1 MMFKIR
7 KLTALSIIAFLSLVL
22 VKYAD
27 AFEIKQVTSNSGI
40 TAWLVEDHKNPL
52 ITMQFMV
59 RSGSSI
65 DPKTKTGL
73 AYLVSGLLDE
83 GAGDLDSK
91 SFQAALEKNSIALS
105 FNARMDSFSGTLSTL
120 TETKEEA
127 FLLLALAIKEPRF
140 DPEPTLRVK
149 SQIAASLRASKEN
162 PNNIAG
168 KLWWQLAFPSH
179 GYGRPKKGTPET
191 LASITREDMKDY
203 VNKNLIKD
211 NISISVV
218 GDITTGELSAV
229 LDDIFGDL
237 PSSSSRNELRDTRV
251 KNSGETV
258 VVERDIPQS
267 VVIFG
272 HDGIKRDDA
281 DWYAATILFEILAGG
296 FGSRLTEEIREKRG
310 LTYGVAAYPLPL
322 DKAGV
327 IVGSVS
333 TVNGRVAES
342 IRLIRDIWRRFGE
355 EGPTIE
361 EIQNAKDYI
370 NGSFSLRFTNSKT
383 IVGVLNALQRF
394 DLGKNYIEERANL
407 IAKVTLED
415 LKRVAKRIFKA
426 ESLTFVI
433 VGNPVNIKATM
444 PLPISD

>member
-179 GYGRPKKGTPET
+179 AYGRPKKGTPET

-310 LTYGVAAYPLPL
+310 LAYGVAAYPLPL

>member
-179 GYGRPKKGTPET
+179 AYGRPKKGTPET

-237 PSSSSRNELRDTRV
+237 PSSSSRNELRNTRV

-258 VVERDIPQS
+258 IVERDIPQS

-394 DLGKNYIEERANL
+394 DLGKNYIEERPNL
-407 IAKVTLED
+407 IAKVTPED

-444 PLPISD
+444 SLPISD

>member
-91 SFQAALEKNSIALS
+91 SFQVALEKNSIALS

-179 GYGRPKKGTPET
+179 AYGRPKKGTPET

-218 GDITTGELSAV
+218 GDMTTGELSAV

-237 PSSSSRNELRDTRV
+237 PSSSARNELRNTRV

-258 VVERDIPQS
+258 IVERDIPQS

-394 DLGKNYIEERANL
+394 DLGKNYIEERPNL
-407 IAKVTLED
+407 IEKVTPED

-444 PLPISD
+444 SLPISD

>member
-127 FLLLALAIKEPRF
+127 FLLLASAIKEPRF

-179 GYGRPKKGTPET
+179 AYGRPKKGTPET

-218 GDITTGELSAV
+218 GDMTTGELSAV

-237 PSSSSRNELRDTRV
+237 PSSSSRNELRNTRV

-258 VVERDIPQS
+258 IVERDIPQS

-394 DLGKNYIEERANL
+394 DLGKNYIEERPNL
-407 IAKVTLED
+407 IEKVTPED

-444 PLPISD
+444 SLPISD

>member
-105 FNARMDSFSGTLSTL
+105 FDARMDSFSGTLSTL

-179 GYGRPKKGTPET
+179 AYGRPKKGTPET

-394 DLGKNYIEERANL
+394 DLGKNYIEERPNL
-407 IAKVTLED
+407 IAKVTPED

>member
-52 ITMQFMV
+52 ITMQFMA

-127 FLLLALAIKEPRF
+127 FLLLALAIKKPRF

-179 GYGRPKKGTPET
+179 AYGRSKKGTPET

-237 PSSSSRNELRDTRV
+237 PSSSSRNELRNTRV

-258 VVERDIPQS
+258 IVERDIPQS

-394 DLGKNYIEERANL
+394 DLGKNYIEERPNL
-407 IAKVTLED
+407 IAKVTPED

-444 PLPISD
+444 SLPISD

>member
-7 KLTALSIIAFLSLVL
+7 KLTALSITAFLSLVL

-179 GYGRPKKGTPET
+179 AYGRPKKGTPET

-394 DLGKNYIEERANL
+394 DLGKNYIEERPNL

>member
-1 MMFKIR
+1 MFKIR

-179 GYGRPKKGTPET
+179 AYGRPKKGTPET

-394 DLGKNYIEERANL
+394 DLGKNYIEERPNL
-407 IAKVTLED
+407 IAKVTPED

>member
-127 FLLLALAIKEPRF
+127 FLLLGLAIKEPRF

-179 GYGRPKKGTPET
+179 AYGRPKKGTPET

-237 PSSSSRNELRDTRV
+237 PSSSSRNELRNTRV

-394 DLGKNYIEERANL
+394 DLGKNYIEERPNL
-407 IAKVTLED
+407 IAKVTPED

>member
-22 VKYAD
+22 IKYAD

-40 TAWLVEDHKNPL
+40 NAWLVEDHKNPL

-179 GYGRPKKGTPET
+179 AYGRPKKGTPET

-258 VVERDIPQS
+258 VLERDIPQS

>member
-91 SFQAALEKNSIALS
+91 SFQATLEKNSIALS

-127 FLLLALAIKEPRF
+127 FLLLASAIKEPRF

-179 GYGRPKKGTPET
+179 AYGRPKKGTPET

-237 PSSSSRNELRDTRV
+237 PSSSSRNELRNTRV

-258 VVERDIPQS
+258 IVERDIPQS

-394 DLGKNYIEERANL
+394 DLGKNYIEERPNL
-407 IAKVTLED
+407 IEKVTPED

-444 PLPISD
+444 SLPISD

>member
-7 KLTALSIIAFLSLVL
+7 KLTALSIITFLSLVL

-127 FLLLALAIKEPRF
+127 FLLLALAVKEPRF

-179 GYGRPKKGTPET
+179 AYGRPKKGTPET
-191 LASITREDMKDY
+191 LASITREDMKGY

-237 PSSSSRNELRDTRV
+237 PSSSSRNELRNTRV

-407 IAKVTLED
+407 IAKVTPED

>member
-179 GYGRPKKGTPET
+179 AYGRPKKGTPET

-229 LDDIFGDL
+229 LDYIFGDL
-237 PSSSSRNELRDTRV
+237 PGSSSKNELRNTRV

-394 DLGKNYIEERANL
+394 DLGKNYIEERPNL
-407 IAKVTLED
+407 IAKVTPED

>member
-91 SFQAALEKNSIALS
+91 SFQATLEKNSIALS

-179 GYGRPKKGTPET
+179 AYGRPKKGTPET

-218 GDITTGELSAV
+218 GDMTTGELSAV

-237 PSSSSRNELRDTRV
+237 PSSSSRNELRNTRV

-258 VVERDIPQS
+258 IVERDIPQS

-394 DLGKNYIEERANL
+394 DLGKNYIEERPNL
-407 IAKVTLED
+407 IEKVTPED

-444 PLPISD
+444 SLPISD

>member
-105 FNARMDSFSGTLSTL
+105 LDATMDSFSGTLSTL

-179 GYGRPKKGTPET
+179 AYGRPKKGTPET

-237 PSSSSRNELRDTRV
+237 PSSSSRNELRNTRV

-394 DLGKNYIEERANL
+394 DLGKNYIEERPNF
-407 IAKVTLED
+407 IAKVTPED

>member
-1 MMFKIR
+1 
-7 KLTALSIIAFLSLVL
+7 
-22 VKYAD
+22 
-27 AFEIKQVTSNSGI
+27 
-40 TAWLVEDHKNPL
+40 
-52 ITMQFMV
+52 
-59 RSGSSI
+59 
-65 DPKTKTGL
+65 
-73 AYLVSGLLDE
+73 VSGLLDE

-179 GYGRPKKGTPET
+179 AYGRPKKGTPET

-218 GDITTGELSAV
+218 GDITTGELSAL

-394 DLGKNYIEERANL
+394 DLGKNYIEERPNL
-407 IAKVTLED
+407 IAKVTPED

>member
-140 DPEPTLRVK
+140 DPRPTLRVK

-179 GYGRPKKGTPET
+179 AYGRPKKGTPET

-394 DLGKNYIEERANL
+394 DLGKNYIEERPNL
-407 IAKVTLED
+407 IAKVTPED
-415 LKRVAKRIFKA
+415 LKRVAKRIF
-426 ESLTFVI
+426 
-433 VGNPVNIKATM
+433 
-444 PLPISD
+444 

>member
-179 GYGRPKKGTPET
+179 AYGRPKKGTPET

-394 DLGKNYIEERANL
+394 DLGKNYIEERPNL
-407 IAKVTLED
+407 IAKVTPED

>member
-91 SFQAALEKNSIALS
+91 SFQATLEKNSIALS

-127 FLLLALAIKEPRF
+127 FLLLASAIKEPRF

-179 GYGRPKKGTPET
+179 AYGRPKKGTPET

-237 PSSSSRNELRDTRV
+237 PSSSSRNELRNTRV

-258 VVERDIPQS
+258 IVERDIPQS

-394 DLGKNYIEERANL
+394 DLGKNYIEERPNL
-407 IAKVTLED
+407 IAKVTPED

-444 PLPISD
+444 SLPISD

>member
-91 SFQAALEKNSIALS
+91 SFQATLEKNSIALS

-127 FLLLALAIKEPRF
+127 FLLLASAIKEPRF

-179 GYGRPKKGTPET
+179 AYGRPKKGTPET

-218 GDITTGELSAV
+218 GDMTTGELSAV

-237 PSSSSRNELRDTRV
+237 PSSSSRNELRNTRV

-258 VVERDIPQS
+258 IVERDIPQS

-394 DLGKNYIEERANL
+394 DLGKNYIEERPNL
-407 IAKVTLED
+407 IEKVTPED

-444 PLPISD
+444 SLPISD

>member
-91 SFQAALEKNSIALS
+91 SFQATLEKNSIALS

-179 GYGRPKKGTPET
+179 AYGRPKKGTPET

-203 VNKNLIKD
+203 VNKNLRKD

-218 GDITTGELSAV
+218 GDMTTGELSAV

-237 PSSSSRNELRDTRV
+237 PSSSARNELRNTRV

-258 VVERDIPQS
+258 IVERDIPQS

-394 DLGKNYIEERANL
+394 DLGKNYIEERPNL
-407 IAKVTLED
+407 IAKVTPED

>member
-1 MMFKIR
+1 MFKIR

-105 FNARMDSFSGTLSTL
+105 FDARMDSFSGTLSTL

-179 GYGRPKKGTPET
+179 AYGRPKKGTPET

-237 PSSSSRNELRDTRV
+237 PSSSSRNELRNTRV

-258 VVERDIPQS
+258 IVERDIPQS

-394 DLGKNYIEERANL
+394 DLGKNYIEERPNL

>member
-52 ITMQFMV
+52 ITMQFMA

-127 FLLLALAIKEPRF
+127 FLLLALAIKKPRF

-179 GYGRPKKGTPET
+179 AYGRSKKGTPET

-237 PSSSSRNELRDTRV
+237 PSSSSRNELRNTRV

-258 VVERDIPQS
+258 IVERDIPQS

-394 DLGKNYIEERANL
+394 DLGKNYIEERPNL
-407 IAKVTLED
+407 IAKVTPED

>member
-127 FLLLALAIKEPRF
+127 FLLLGLAIKEPRF

-149 SQIAASLRASKEN
+149 RQIAASLRASKEN

-179 GYGRPKKGTPET
+179 AYGRPKKGTPET

-237 PSSSSRNELRDTRV
+237 PGSSSRNELRNTRV

-394 DLGKNYIEERANL
+394 DLGKNYIEERPNL
-407 IAKVTLED
+407 IAKVTPED

>member
-127 FLLLALAIKEPRF
+127 FLLLGLAIKEPRF

-179 GYGRPKKGTPET
+179 AYGRPKKGTPET

-394 DLGKNYIEERANL
+394 DLGKNYIEERPNL
-407 IAKVTLED
+407 IAKVTPED

>member
-1 MMFKIR
+1 MFKIR

-91 SFQAALEKNSIALS
+91 SFQATLEKNSIALS

-127 FLLLALAIKEPRF
+127 FLLLASAIKEPRF

-179 GYGRPKKGTPET
+179 AYGRPKKGTPET

-237 PSSSSRNELRDTRV
+237 PSSSSRNELRNTRV

-258 VVERDIPQS
+258 IVERDIPQS

-394 DLGKNYIEERANL
+394 DLGKNYIEERPNL
-407 IAKVTLED
+407 IEKVTPED

-444 PLPISD
+444 SLPISD

>member
-7 KLTALSIIAFLSLVL
+7 KLTALNIIAFLSLVL

-91 SFQAALEKNSIALS
+91 SFQATLEKNSIALS

-127 FLLLALAIKEPRF
+127 FLLLASAIKEPRF

-179 GYGRPKKGTPET
+179 AYGRPKKGTPET

-237 PSSSSRNELRDTRV
+237 PSSSSRNELRNTRV

-258 VVERDIPQS
+258 IVERDIPQS

-394 DLGKNYIEERANL
+394 DLGKNYIEERPNL
-407 IAKVTLED
+407 IEKVTPED

-444 PLPISD
+444 SLPISD

>member
-7 KLTALSIIAFLSLVL
+7 QLTALSIIAFLSLVL

-179 GYGRPKKGTPET
+179 AYGRPKKGTPET

-237 PSSSSRNELRDTRV
+237 PSSSSRNELRNTRV

-394 DLGKNYIEERANL
+394 DLGKNYIEERPNL

>member
-1 MMFKIR
+1 
-7 KLTALSIIAFLSLVL
+7 
-22 VKYAD
+22 
-27 AFEIKQVTSNSGI
+27 
-40 TAWLVEDHKNPL
+40 
-52 ITMQFMV
+52 
-59 RSGSSI
+59 
-65 DPKTKTGL
+65 
-73 AYLVSGLLDE
+73 
-83 GAGDLDSK
+83 
-91 SFQAALEKNSIALS
+91 
-105 FNARMDSFSGTLSTL
+105 
-120 TETKEEA
+120 
-127 FLLLALAIKEPRF
+127 
-140 DPEPTLRVK
+140 
-149 SQIAASLRASKEN
+149 
-162 PNNIAG
+162 
-168 KLWWQLAFPSH
+168 
-179 GYGRPKKGTPET
+179 
-191 LASITREDMKDY
+191 MKDY

-394 DLGKNYIEERANL
+394 DLGKNYIEERPNL
-407 IAKVTLED
+407 IAKVTPED

-433 VGNPVNIKATM
+433 VGNPVNINATM

>member
-22 VKYAD
+22 IKYAD

-91 SFQAALEKNSIALS
+91 SFQAALEKNSIGLS

-179 GYGRPKKGTPET
+179 AYGRPKKGTPET

-394 DLGKNYIEERANL
+394 DLGKNYIEERPNF
-407 IAKVTLED
+407 IAKVTPED

>member
-127 FLLLALAIKEPRF
+127 FLLLGLAIKEPRF

-179 GYGRPKKGTPET
+179 AYGRPKKGTPET

-237 PSSSSRNELRDTRV
+237 PGSSSRNELRNTRV

-394 DLGKNYIEERANL
+394 DLGKNYIEERPNL
-407 IAKVTLED
+407 IAKVTPED

>member
-83 GAGDLDSK
+83 GAGDLNSK

-179 GYGRPKKGTPET
+179 AYGRPKKGTPET

-258 VVERDIPQS
+258 VLERDIPQS

>member
-91 SFQAALEKNSIALS
+91 SFQAILEKNSIALS

-127 FLLLALAIKEPRF
+127 FLLLASAIKEPRF

-179 GYGRPKKGTPET
+179 AYGRPKKGTPET

-218 GDITTGELSAV
+218 GDMTTGELSAV

-237 PSSSSRNELRDTRV
+237 PSSSSRNELRNTRA

-258 VVERDIPQS
+258 IVERDIPQS

-394 DLGKNYIEERANL
+394 DLGKNYIEERPNL
-407 IAKVTLED
+407 IEKVTPED

-444 PLPISD
+444 SLPISD

>member
-91 SFQAALEKNSIALS
+91 SFQATLEKNSIALS

-179 GYGRPKKGTPET
+179 AYGRPKKGTPET

-237 PSSSSRNELRDTRV
+237 PSSSSRNELRNTRV

-258 VVERDIPQS
+258 IVERDIPQS

-394 DLGKNYIEERANL
+394 DLGKNYIEERPNL
-407 IAKVTLED
+407 IEKVTPED

-444 PLPISD
+444 SLPISD

>member
-105 FNARMDSFSGTLSTL
+105 FDARMDSFSGTLSTL

-127 FLLLALAIKEPRF
+127 FLLLALAVKEPRF

-179 GYGRPKKGTPET
+179 AYGRPKKGTPET
-191 LASITREDMKDY
+191 LASITREDMKGY

-258 VVERDIPQS
+258 IVERDIPQS

-394 DLGKNYIEERANL
+394 DLGKNYIEERPNL
-407 IAKVTLED
+407 IAKVTPED

>member
-179 GYGRPKKGTPET
+179 AYGRPKKGTPET

-237 PSSSSRNELRDTRV
+237 PSSSSRNELRNTRV

-258 VVERDIPQS
+258 IVERDIPQS

-394 DLGKNYIEERANL
+394 DLGKNYIEERPNL
-407 IAKVTLED
+407 IEKVTPED

-444 PLPISD
+444 SLPISD

>member
-40 TAWLVEDHKNPL
+40 NAWLVEDHKNPL

-127 FLLLALAIKEPRF
+127 FLLLALAVKEPRF

-179 GYGRPKKGTPET
+179 AYGRPKKGTPET

-237 PSSSSRNELRDTRV
+237 PSSSSRNELRNTRV

-327 IVGSVS
+327 IIGSVS

-394 DLGKNYIEERANL
+394 DLGKNYIEERPNL
-407 IAKVTLED
+407 IAKVTPED